1 MMLAW
6 ESVGVTCGAKEARMS
21 FWNYRGRCIGRV
33 IHFLYHYSGMDVAE
47 HATIGR
53 DRVEYR
59 GKLFATYGWSDRFGQ
74 CDVPVFEFVD
84 DEDGRLEDAQVS
96 RVKEAV
102 SDGCAFE
109 VPADGRVPVVPAI
122 LMVLAS
128 DGYHSANI
136 FCHGVHDVQPTFFVR
151 GDRLF
156 AEADGWIYAWLSEA
170 KNWMLWVEGPSR
182 RPNADTCTQPAHPS
196 S

>member
-1 MMLAW
+1 
-6 ESVGVTCGAKEARMS
+6 MS

-33 IHFLYHYSGMDVAE
+33 IHFLYHYAGMDVAE
-47 HATIGR
+47 HATIGA

-96 RVKEAV
+96 RVKYAV
-102 SDGCAFE
+102 SDGCAWD
-109 VPADGRVPVVPAI
+109 VPEDRRVPVDVAI
-122 LMVLAS
+122 LKVLAR
-128 DGYHSANI
+128 DGYHRADI
-136 FCHGVHDVQPTFFVR
+136 FCHGVHGAEPRFFVR

-156 AEADGWIYAWLSEA
+156 AEANGWIYAWLPEA
-170 KNWMLWVEGPSR
+170 RNWMIWVDGERARLG
-182 RPNADTCTQPAHPS
+182 AS
-196 S
+196 SEVAAKS